1 VSKRFRPYPLVL
13 GPHLYRRLW
22 GGSRLA
28 TWLSARGDLPVSG
41 PEGEPVGEAWLLDAS
56 SVVLNGPRAGEA
68 LGVVA
73 AAAEAELV
81 GETTMRRYGPRVPL
95 LAKFI
100 DAAQDLSV
108 QVHPDDAYALRE
120 HPGSGHLGKAEAWFF
135 LDSAPGASVLWGF
148 RRPLT
153 KQEVRQAVAG
163 HELADLMHRVPVT
176 RGSVVVN
183 PAGTVHAVGAGC
195 FLFEIQQA
203 SDLTYRLFDYG
214 RLAANGRPRE
224 LHLDRALA
232 VADLSGAPPP
242 ANPVTV
248 VGDGFTRLVAL
259 PEFVLD
265 HQAVVAGEA
274 REYRTDLSSLE
285 VLVSV
290 RGELTVSG
298 GGVDATLREGG
309 TVVLPA
315 ALGPYRLTGDA
326 EVLRSAVGVRVGVT
340 PS

>member
-1 VSKRFRPYPLVL
+1 VTDVFEPYPLL
-13 GPHLYRRLW
+13 LRPHLYRRLW

-28 TWLSARGDLPVSG
+28 AWLGGRGDLPLGG

-56 SVVLNGPRAGEA
+56 SLVLNGPRAGET

-73 AAAEAELV
+73 AAAKVDLV
-81 GETTMRRYGPRVPL
+81 GETALRRYGARVPL

-108 QVHPDDAYALRE
+108 QVHPDDGYALRE
-120 HPGSGHLGKAEAWFF
+120 HAGSGHLGKAEAWFF
-135 LDSAPGASVLWGF
+135 LDSSPGASVLRGF
-148 RRPLT
+148 RRHVT
-153 KQEVRQAVAG
+153 QDEVRRAVADG
-163 HELADLMHRVPVT
+163 RLEDLMHRVPVS

-214 RLAANGRPRE
+214 RLAADGRARE

-232 VADLSGAPPP
+232 VADLSGGPLPPNP
-242 ANPVTV
+242 ARAL
-248 VGDGFTRLVAL
+248 GDGFTRLVTL

-265 HQAVVAGEA
+265 HKVVVSSEA
-274 REYRTDLSSLE
+274 REYRTERRSLE

-290 RGELTVSG
+290 RGELVVSG
-298 GGVDATLREGG
+298 GGVEARLPEGG
-309 TVVLPA
+309 AVVLPA
-315 ALGPYRLTGDA
+315 ALGAYRLAGEG
-326 EVLRSAVGVRVGVT
+326 EVLRSAVGA
-340 PS
+340 

>member
-1 VSKRFRPYPLVL
+1 MSGGFEPYPLVL

-28 TWLSARGDLPVSG
+28 AWLGGRGDLPVSG

-56 SVVLNGPRAGEA
+56 SVVLNGPRSGDT
-68 LGVVA
+68 LGMVA
-73 AAAEAELV
+73 ASAEADLV
-81 GETTMRRYGPRVPL
+81 GETAMLRYGPRVPL

-120 HPGSGHLGKAEAWFF
+120 HPGSGHLGKTEAWFL
-135 LDSAPGASVLWGF
+135 LDSARGASVLWGF

-153 KQEVRQAVAG
+153 EQEVRQAVA
-163 HELADLMHRVPVT
+163 ERTLADLMHRLPVA

-214 RLAANGRPRE
+214 RLAADGRPRE

-242 ANPVTV
+242 ANPVTA
-248 VGDGFTRLVAL
+248 VGDGFARLVAL

-265 HQAVVAGEA
+265 HRVVMPGET
-274 REYRTDLSSLE
+274 REYRTERRSLE
-285 VLVSV
+285 ILVSV

-298 GGVDATLREGG
+298 GGEEATVREGG

-315 ALGPYRLTGDA
+315 ALGTYRLTGDA
-326 EVLRSAVGVRVGVT
+326 EVLRSAVGA
-340 PS
+340 